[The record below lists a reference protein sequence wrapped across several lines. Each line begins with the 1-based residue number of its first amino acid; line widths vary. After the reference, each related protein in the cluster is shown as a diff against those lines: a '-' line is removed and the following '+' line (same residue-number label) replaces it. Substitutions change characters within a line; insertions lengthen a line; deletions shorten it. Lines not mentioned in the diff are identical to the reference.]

1 MELPRPA
8 PGLPWDSARTRQNT
22 FMSLS
27 LVDEFTLRVRRGQTP
42 FYRTLK
48 GIAKSVRSS
57 ALPTPDFLRPMIR
70 GLFYSH
76 QALWRTAGFFRTYLY
91 NGPLFRA
98 RCESAG
104 KQFRVCRMPWVV
116 GHARIYI
123 GNQVNFFGKV
133 DIMSGGIFDE
143 PRLVLGDRVDIG
155 HNVVFLVNREIVIED
170 DVNVASGVRFMDSD
184 AHPRD
189 TAERIA
195 DLPPRPEEVK
205 PIRICRNAWIGQNS
219 FILKGVTV
227 GEGAIIGVNS
237 VVVTD
242 VPPYSVV
249 MGNPA
254 RVVVKNAAQPPAHTA
269 A

>member
-76 QALWRTAGFFRTYLY
+76 QALWRT
-91 NGPLFRA
+91 
-98 RCESAG
+98 AG

-205 PIRICRNAWIGQNS
+205 PIRICRNAWIGQNA

>member
-1 MELPRPA
+1 
-8 PGLPWDSARTRQNT
+8 
-22 FMSLS
+22 MSLL
-27 LVDEFTLRVRRGQTP
+27 LVDQVALKVRRAETP
-42 FYRTLK
+42 FYRRVK
-48 GIAKSVRSS
+48 QVAVSVRSAS
-57 ALPTPDFLRPMIR
+57 MPVPGFLNPIFRT
-70 GLFYSH
+70 LFYSH
-76 QALWRTAGFFRTYLY
+76 QALWRASGFLRSYFY
-91 NGPLFRA
+91 NAPLFRA
-98 RCESAG
+98 RCESVG
-104 KQFRVCRMPWVV
+104 RQFRVCRMPYVV
-116 GHARIYI
+116 GHAKIYI
-123 GNQVNFFGKV
+123 GDRVNFFGKV

-143 PRLVLGDRVDIG
+143 PKLVLGDRVDIG
-155 HNVVFLVNREIVIED
+155 HNVVFLVNKEIVIEN

-205 PIRICRNAWIGQNS
+205 PIRIGRYAWIGQNS

-227 GEGAIIGVNS
+227 GEGAIVGVNS

-242 VPPYSVV
+242 IPPYSVA

-254 RVVVKNAAQPPAHTA
+254 RVVVKNAAPVAPSA